1 MDMTKQRKGL
11 TRFIAELLIVF
22 VGVYGAF
29 ELNRYQENKR
39 ETKIRERY
47 FSSFNS
53 ELNKLSYD
61 IGNVQKVINATL
73 SDFQT
78 ALDKGEKPVPKP
90 VNIVFEAPMLITKA
104 GFNDD
109 VFIQLDASL
118 AASLSGGYDNVQL
131 VIRQIDRFNQ
141 ICDRQL
147 ISNSPISFYD
157 RQGNLKA
164 EFYWYQNELIQLQ
177 KYMDNL
183 DEMIN
188 EGAIPAV
195 KQLLESLK

>member
-1 MDMTKQRKGL
+1 MAKERRGL
-11 TRFIAELLIVF
+11 IKFIAELLIVF

-47 FSSFNS
+47 FSSFSS

-61 IGNVQKVINATL
+61 ISSAQKVINSTL
-73 SDFQT
+73 SEFQT

-90 VNIVFEAPMLITKA
+90 VNIIFEAPMLITRA

-131 VIRQIDRFNQ
+131 VIRQIERFNQ
-141 ICDRQL
+141 ICDNHL
-147 ISNSPISFYD
+147 ISNTPINFYD
-157 RQGNLKA
+157 RQGNLKP
-164 EFYWYQNELIQLQ
+164 EFHWYQKELLDLQ
-177 KYMDNL
+177 KYMTNL

-188 EGAIPAV
+188 KGAIPAV
-195 KQLLESLK
+195 KKLLDSLQ

>member
-1 MDMTKQRKGL
+1 MAKERRGL
-11 TRFIAELLIVF
+11 IKFIAELLIVF

-61 IGNVQKVINATL
+61 ISSAQKVINSTL
-73 SDFQT
+73 SNFQT

-90 VNIVFEAPMLITKA
+90 VNIIFEAPMLITRA

-131 VIRQIDRFNQ
+131 VIRQIERFNQ
-141 ICDRQL
+141 ICDNQL
-147 ISNSPISFYD
+147 ISNNPINFYD
-157 RQGNLKA
+157 RQGNLKP
-164 EFYWYQNELIQLQ
+164 EFHWYQKELLALQ
-177 KYMDNL
+177 QYMTNL

-188 EGAIPAV
+188 KGAIPAV
-195 KQLLESLK
+195 KKLLDSLQ